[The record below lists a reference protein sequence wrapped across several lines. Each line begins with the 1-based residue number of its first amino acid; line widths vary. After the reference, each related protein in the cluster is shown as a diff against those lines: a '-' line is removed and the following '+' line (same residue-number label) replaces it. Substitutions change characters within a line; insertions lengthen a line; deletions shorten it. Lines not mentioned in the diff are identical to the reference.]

1 MFGAI
6 ASGIASSLAGGLMN
20 KVFGGGKSAPST
32 GVQGNVLASDNNVI
46 GANDAGIQ
54 SAIQGSNPPNGKQ
67 AAPNA
72 ISGILADTGKDAL
85 SSITGAGINKLM
97 ERVGLSKD
105 AAYPS

>member
-6 ASGIASSLAGGLMN
+6 AGGIASSLAGGLMS
-20 KVFGGGKSAPST
+20 KVFGGGQSAPST

-72 ISGILADTGKDAL
+72 ISGVLADTGKDAL
-85 SSITGAGINKLM
+85 SSITDA
-97 ERVGLSKD
+97 LS
-105 AAYPS
+105 